1 MMMIMMKHQIFTP
14 VWGRISE
21 SPGSRCTLEPLEGQR
36 AAMTIIIPMTMTMT
50 MTTTTTTAMM
60 MMVMKDLGR
69 EMRVF
74 GRSVTS
80 AATSQITDLSVG
92 MISRWW
98 WCRFHGS
105 GDCGHDGDTK
115 YGGASEKV
123 SDLLLFKVVFVDN
136 FFWVSKYVLKCFKTP
151 NGRNVPFKSYSASK
165 TQEM

>member
-1 MMMIMMKHQIFTP
+1 MKLQRLQGLSLCQGTLRVMMMLMIRMMMMMMTMMMMMKHQIFTP

-50 MTTTTTTAMM
+50 MTTTTMTTTTTTAMM

-92 MISRWW
+92 MISR
-98 WCRFHGS
+98 
-105 GDCGHDGDTK
+105 
-115 YGGASEKV
+115 
-123 SDLLLFKVVFVDN
+123 
-136 FFWVSKYVLKCFKTP
+136 
-151 NGRNVPFKSYSASK
+151 
-165 TQEM
+165 